1 MSIRDYIHPDQTLD
15 DGEMPECIDSDRIF
29 GVLSRLMF
37 CQSMTEKQS
46 RWLACQTGRTH
57 DILYQIAQEV
67 S

>member
-1 MSIRDYIHPDQTLD
+1 MSARHYIHPDQQDWAEL
-15 DGEMPECIDSDRIF
+15 PECLDSDHIF

-37 CQSMTEKQS
+37 CQVMTEKQS
-46 RWLACQTGRTH
+46 EWLARQTGRTH